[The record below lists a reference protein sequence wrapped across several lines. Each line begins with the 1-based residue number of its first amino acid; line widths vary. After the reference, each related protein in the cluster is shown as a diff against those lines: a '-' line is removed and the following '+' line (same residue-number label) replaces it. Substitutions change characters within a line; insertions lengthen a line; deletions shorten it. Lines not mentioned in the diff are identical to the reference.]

1 MLVLKNILIEAK
13 VARPHLD
20 LKTTEI
26 WTQCIAT
33 LEEPFVTIIVQPIVL
48 ACVKKYSNRG

>member
-1 MLVLKNILIEAK
+1 VLKNILIEAK
-13 VARPHLD
+13 VARPYLD

-26 WTQCIAT
+26 WTQSIAT
-33 LEEPFVTIIVQPIVL
+33 LEDPFVTIIVHLGVH